1 MDSRTLLSII
11 ILGASLSSAELIRLS
26 SPSVGAVVLVLFGI
40 FVASV
45 VSTTTPLSIGLGALS
60 AVVYVALRPH
70 SALLAGA
77 GFMLLVWGARAVRAR
92 GPAAAALHMA
102 LAALGGVLATWLS
115 LRFGAEAWSKQIAA
129 AVVGAMMLGLPLVLE
144 VDAPRTAALRS
155 LARKSRGPQRARLLR
170 AAALSRRTEAST
182 DASPADRS
190 LLHDVLSGVIR
201 ASERNARRASAEIGL
216 VLRQQLDAVAMLLR
230 ALESRGDAHLG
241 LETKS
246 DVGLSSAR
254 EAVELEAKTLR
265 ELAG

>member
-77 GFMLLVWGARAVRAR
+77 GFIVLVWGARAVRAR

-102 LAALGGVLATWLS
+102 LAALSGVLATWLS
-115 LRFGAEAWSKQIAA
+115 LHFGAADAAKQVAA
-129 AVVGAMMLGLPLVLE
+129 AVVGATMLGLPLMVE
-144 VDAPRTAALRS
+144 VDAPRTAALLS

-182 DASPADRS
+182 DASHADRS
-190 LLHDVLSGVIR
+190 LLRAVLSGVIR
-201 ASERNARRASAEIGL
+201 TSERNARRASTELGFA
-216 VLRQQLDAVAMLLR
+216 LRQQLDAVAMLLR

-265 ELAG
+265 ELAE